1 MVPEEL
7 IKQLVDE
14 FNDLGSTAPS
24 MTDRHGD
31 RLGRSSLEAYLG
43 GNHLLFFQHGH
54 VLNQQAHHAFAIAI
68 GGALILPHTGKIV
81 DQVGNRLPFERGKL
95 ALFHF
100 TLPLRFLLNLGEF
113 A

>member
-1 MVPEEL
+1 MIFEMIITSKRQHSSGMERFPSRGTPPTLVELFGYLGIREL
-7 IKQLVDE
+7 IKQLVHE

-54 VLNQQAHHAFAIAI
+54 VLNQQAHHAFAISI
-68 GGALILPHTGKIV
+68 
-81 DQVGNRLPFERGKL
+81 
-95 ALFHF
+95 
-100 TLPLRFLLNLGEF
+100 
-113 A
+113 